1 MIIRLSE
8 KDDIKGIVSLWHE
21 AFGDSEEEI
30 MFFIDNKYIPENT
43 VIAEC
48 DGEIASVLFLLEGE
62 MSIKG
67 IKYPSYYLYAACT
80 SKKFRGRGIMS
91 GLLDEAKK
99 IAFLRE
105 YDFIC
110 LMPGEKSLFDFYEKH
125 GYKTV
130 FSKKIFTVNYNNIL
144 KQNIFKIYKKSNLP
158 CSEIRNQAFAEFD
171 FFRWDEQS
179 TEFAFE
185 HTKLYNGNVFQNCN
199 GYCLYTVDDGVVHV
213 KEFAFTHL
221 NLLEIAQFIMAEN
234 GAEAAVFNL
243 PSEYKTEIGKYEIV
257 PSAMMICVNERSA
270 AVFES
275 LKNAYLGL
283 TLD

>member
-1 MIIRLSE
+1 MNIRLSE
-8 KDDIKGIVSLWHE
+8 TDDIKGIVSLWRE

-30 MFFIDNKYIPENT
+30 MFFIDNKYVPENT

-67 IKYPSYYLYAACT
+67 SKYPSYYLYAACT
-80 SKKFRGRGIMS
+80 LKKFRGRGIMAN
-91 GLLDEAKK
+91 LLSEAEK
-99 IAFLRE
+99 IALLRG

-110 LMPGEKSLFDFYEKH
+110 LMPGEKSLFDFYSKH

-130 FSKKIFTVNYNNIL
+130 FNKKVLTLNLNDIL
-144 KQNIFKIYKKSNLP
+144 KGNTIECNKNNNLS
-158 CSEIRNQAFAEFD
+158 CSEMRNQAFAELD

-179 TEFAFE
+179 IKFAFE
-185 HTKLYNGNVFQNCN
+185 HTELYNGLVFRNCN
-199 GYCLYTVDDGVVHV
+199 GYCLYTIVNGAIHV
-213 KEFAFTHL
+213 KEFAFTHE
-221 NLLEIAQFIMAEN
+221 NLLEIMRLIITKN
-234 GAEAAVFNL
+234 GCETAILNL

-257 PSAMMICVNERSA
+257 PSAMMVCVNERST
-270 AVFES
+270 AVFEKI
-275 LKNAYLGL
+275 KNAYLGL